1 MTDKVKIFM
10 KKEIKTYIPFIIYS
24 IFIMGIVRVLGLIP
38 PVILGKIIDVYIPKQ
53 NFKYIITSVI
63 ILVSIPLIVA
73 MIDSLYRYQN
83 GKSAKKSSFALK
95 RKMFLNIMR
104 QPLEFFSKNSS
115 GSLATYAGREI
126 VEFIA
131 FWQLDIPTVIVN
143 TIMILTYLLIIYSIS
158 PVIAIIQLI
167 SIPIYVYPIQF
178 FGKKLRNNTSKL
190 MECSSKLNEILTES
204 FKAIPF
210 VKSARIEEERVKKA
224 ERVNDES
231 IKIWG
236 KTLVFESIC
245 ANWSQGLV
253 SSIFYGVT
261 FVIGALGVM
270 DNTITLGKL
279 ITLTAYLPLFQST
292 IMSTSSTIMAA
303 HKSLGTHEKSFEYL
317 AMPDE
322 DEQFTNINDKE
333 LKEEYKDI
341 PIVFE
346 NVSFS
351 YPGTSKVILEDFNC
365 IAKPGEFVGIIGPS
379 GNGKTTI
386 FNLLL
391 RFYNLD
397 KGKIYIWGNEIRSK
411 LVKDIRKE
419 IAYVSQEPIL
429 FSGTI
434 RENLM
439 AVSPNVNDEEINEAL
454 RKANLLSLINNLP
467 KGLDTQIGENGF
479 NLSGGEKQRLAIA
492 RALLTNCRIM
502 LLDEVVSNLDSEAEQ
517 EIEQTI
523 NNLIK
528 EKNIT
533 ILLISHK
540 ISILNNAS
548 QIIKVEKELIEG

>member
-1 MTDKVKIFM
+1 MTDKVKKIM
-10 KKEIKTYIPFIIYS
+10 KQEIKTYIPFIIYS
-24 IFIMGIVRVLGLIP
+24 IFIMVIIRVLELLP
-38 PVILGKIIDVYIPKQ
+38 PVVLGKIIDDYIPTH

-73 MIDSLYRYQN
+73 IIDSLYRYQN

-115 GSLATYAGREI
+115 GSLASYASREI

-143 TIMILTYLLIIYSIS
+143 SIMIVTYLLIIYSIS
-158 PVIAIIQLI
+158 PVIAVIQLI
-167 SIPIYVYPIQF
+167 SIPIYIYPIQF

-190 MECSSKLNEILTES
+190 MECSSKLNEILIES

-224 ERVNDES
+224 ERINDKS

-245 ANWSQGLV
+245 ANWSHGLV
-253 SSIFYGVT
+253 SSIFYGIT
-261 FVIGALGVM
+261 FVIGAIGVM
-270 DNTITLGKL
+270 DNSITLGKL

-322 DEQFTNINDKE
+322 DEMFTKIDHKDIKE
-333 LKEEYKDI
+333 QYMNI

-346 NVSFS
+346 SVSFS
-351 YPGTSKVILEDFNC
+351 YPGTSNTILKDFNC
-365 IAKPGEFVGIIGPS
+365 MAKSGDFVGIIGPS
-379 GNGKTTI
+379 GNGKTMI

-391 RFYNLD
+391 RFYNTD

-411 LVKDIRKE
+411 SANDIRKE

-429 FSGTI
+429 FSGSI

-439 AVSPNVNDEEINEAL
+439 AVKPNINDDEIKEVL
-454 RKANLLSLINNLP
+454 RKANLLSLIDNLP
-467 KGLDTQIGENGF
+467 KGLDTEIGENGF

-492 RALLTNCRIM
+492 RALLMNCRIM
-502 LLDEVVSNLDSEAEQ
+502 LLDEVVSNLDSKAEQ

-523 NNLIK
+523 SNLIK

-540 ISILNNAS
+540 ISILNTAS
-548 QIIKVEKELIEG
+548 QIIKVEKELKNA